1 MHFRLLPICVLA
13 LALLGTTGL
22 PPAMAETAGVAGAA
36 HEYDWNEHHL
46 RRAIDLWSRGDHAGA
61 WRELTNTPL
70 PAAGKELGERDARA
84 LVLRAH
90 LARRLHRTEA
100 WSEMVAWAASHDQN
114 DEAALWIRLFDLAD
128 RTGMPLPAYGAA
140 DLESIGGTDTP
151 FALYARIVL
160 GLERGEDVHGQLEK
174 LAKRKAETP
183 FEADLIARANFH
195 LMTLAVRDGADPA
208 PYRARIPYDVPV
220 AADAAYVFALHL
232 LAAGKSEEA
241 REEIA
246 KSAFIGSN
254 PAAALQLT
262 SLLLGEQKWE
272 DAYRV
277 LSPAEDA
284 WKREGYELE
293 RLSKLPSA
301 GADSLWT
308 SWETGLRSGN
318 ALTLNADALD
328 ARHAERA
335 DRGADLRKNEVFV
348 PHADDLLSF
357 PIRID
362 RDLASLHALPDHT
375 AWNEI
380 DAIDKESFENEGERI
395 ALSAKIRMEREH
407 AARLRAYLEEGR
419 RAIANER
426 NGVIENGAWIDR
438 LVASVTAAVIELE
451 TLTER
456 TKARIA
462 RKTASV
468 IARAE
473 RNATIGGAL
482 HAFYVDG
489 PNRSRERKF
498 PEGVPTP
505 EQLLAHE
512 DSLASALGAWSAR
525 HGEKMPP
532 VLDRSLRERW
542 IPNLTNGVEAL
553 AKETDRQEIW
563 ADRIAAIIDSALAE
577 NEAERRIIAWEDEQ
591 KRLLGRQEE
600 LTAARRAAGRAIVS
614 AALETA
620 ATNHHASGEGIA
632 YMLAIATD
640 EWAHAQ
646 ELAPLRDE
654 AIDRFTRFLNVYA
667 NEATRANAR
676 FRLADQYLTRDK
688 EQFQKT
694 MAAFLEGTGGATP
707 FIDYAPALA
716 LYESILAEDH
726 DFPHLDAVLFHIGM
740 IRLEQSDASGV
751 ESLARLVREYPESP
765 YYQESHLRIGD
776 DRFLAKHHR
785 EAIPH
790 FEEAAGGPDP
800 ELAAIALY
808 KIGWS
813 YFSFEEYDEAARSF
827 RRLLDHSQSLG
838 DSLAADLRTE
848 SEEYLIHSL
857 ARGGGAA
864 TFEALFDLND
874 ERGYERGILRGLARL
889 YRRFSLYD
897 ESGQADRLWLTR
909 YETDGEAIQTAKRL
923 IDTYEQANR
932 NDLALAAREEFAPR
946 FLPGTAW
953 HEANDVDSL
962 RAIGDAFAFESY
974 RKLAVA
980 AHLTA
985 RESGEASDWEAAYA
999 RYETL
1004 LGLWENRDGIT
1015 KSRDGI
1021 TKSRDGITK
1030 SRDGITKSRDGI
1042 ATVHYYAGEAAA
1054 ELAQYP
1060 AAIEHYGMATESD
1073 SLNVREDAAYQIVAT
1088 HDRWYE
1094 AAKGEG
1100 ETGPDSL
1107 AQKLMGAIDGHES
1120 AVTDESRLADLLWRK
1135 ASVAYLH
1142 GWNDLADTSL
1152 ARFAFRCPRDERA
1165 ATAAQ
1170 LRAQIL
1176 FDDEQFE
1183 RAATAYEEAARV
1195 ATGLG
1200 RDSLATALRSA
1211 VPVSLHR
1218 NAEQTAADSS
1228 RALEAAR
1235 QYENLALRYPDYE
1248 HAGAALYR
1256 AGSAYRAGKSVDDA
1270 VRSWNMLIERDPESE
1285 WVKDAHL
1292 QIAESWE
1299 ESGNSASAA
1308 RAFERF
1314 SARFPDDSDAGPA
1327 LMKAADLLLAS
1338 GDSFTAET
1346 IYTQYL
1352 ERFPEDTL
1360 AAFTILGKRA
1370 NRDLETV
1377 AAGRPYSDL
1386 ASDPSTAFALYRAI
1400 AAEHPALADRS
1411 ILARGDFLAGEET
1424 YARYRTLRLTQPI
1437 QTSIESKKAALEEV
1451 LQVYGR
1457 CVAGETTPWNRA
1469 AAHRIGE
1476 ALVHFGESLVASEL
1490 PSGITGDDL
1499 LAYQDVLEE
1508 QAWEFYDRGEEAW
1521 GELLRRSRNVDEDD
1535 ENWIARTQELLWPRV
1550 AKRFLHMPAFSF
1562 PVVAAEAPP
1571 EPVIVATE
1579 DEKSDTGAPID
1590 EELLMENQ

>member
-1 MHFRLLPICVLA
+1 MHLRFLHMCVLA
-13 LALLGTTGL
+13 LALFATAG
-22 PPAMAETAGVAGAA
+22 PSPAKAETSGTA
-36 HEYDWNEHHL
+36 HEYDWDEHHL
-46 RRAIDLWSRGDHAGA
+46 RRAIDLWSRGDLAGA
-61 WRELTNTPL
+61 WREIANKPL
-70 PAAGKELGERDARA
+70 PPAGAELGERDARA

-90 LARRLHRTEA
+90 LARALFRAEA
-100 WSEMVAWAASHDQN
+100 WSELVDWAASHDR
-114 DEAALWIRLFDLAD
+114 DEEASLWIRLFDLAD
-128 RTGMPLPAYGAA
+128 RAGTPLPAFGAA
-140 DLESIGGTDTP
+140 DLEAIGGTDTP
-151 FALYARIVL
+151 FSLYARIVL
-160 GLERGEDVHGQLEK
+160 GAESGQDMHSSLEA
-174 LAKRKAETP
+174 LAKREARTP
-183 FEADLIARANFH
+183 FETDLIARANFR

-208 PYRARIPYDVPV
+208 PYRARIPYDGPV
-220 AADAAYVFALHL
+220 AADAAHVYALHL
-232 LAAGKSEEA
+232 LATGKTGEA

-254 PAAALQLT
+254 PAPALQLA

-272 DAYRV
+272 DACRV
-277 LSPAEDA
+277 LAPAEDA
-284 WKREGYELE
+284 WLREGEALE
-293 RLSKLPSA
+293 GLAKAPA
-301 GADSLWT
+301 GRTDSLWNE
-308 SWETGLRSGN
+308 WETGLRAGN
-318 ALTLNADALD
+318 ALALD
-328 ARHAERA
+328 AKALDERHADRA
-335 DRGADLRKNEVFV
+335 DRGADLRRNEVFV
-348 PHADDLLSF
+348 PRADDLLSF
-357 PIRID
+357 PTRID
-362 RDLASLHALPDHT
+362 RDLASLHSLPDHS

-380 DAIDKESFENEGERI
+380 DSIDRESAENEGARI
-395 ALSAKIRMEREH
+395 ELDAKIRMEREH

-419 RAIANER
+419 RAIAKER
-426 NGVIENGAWIDR
+426 NGVIEHGAWIDR

-456 TKARIA
+456 TKDRIA

-468 IARAE
+468 ITRAE
-473 RNATIGGAL
+473 RNMAIGGAL
-482 HAFYVDG
+482 HSFYVDG

-498 PEGVPTP
+498 PDGVPTP

-512 DSLASALGAWSAR
+512 DSLAFELGSWSAG

-542 IPNLTNGVEAL
+542 IPNLTNGVQAL
-553 AKETDRQEIW
+553 AKESDRQEIR
-563 ADRIAAIIDSALAE
+563 ADRIAAVIDSALAE
-577 NEAERRIIAWEDEQ
+577 NEAERRIIAWEDER
-591 KRLLGRQEE
+591 KRLLARQEE
-600 LTAARRAAGRAIVS
+600 LAAARNAAGRAIVA
-614 AALETA
+614 AALDA
-620 ATNHHASGEGIA
+620 AAAEHHAAGEGIA
-632 YMLAIATD
+632 YTLAIATD
-640 EWAHAQ
+640 ERAHAQ

-654 AIDRFTRFLNVYA
+654 AIDRFSRFLNDYA
-667 NEATRANAR
+667 NEATRADVR

-740 IRLEQSDASGV
+740 IRLEQSDATGV

-776 DRFLAKHHR
+776 DLFLGKRHR
-785 EAIPH
+785 EAVPH
-790 FEEAAGGPDP
+790 FEEAAAGTDP

-813 YFSFEEYDEAARSF
+813 YFSFEDYDEAARSF

-864 TFEALFDLND
+864 TFEALFDAND
-874 ERGYERGILRGLARL
+874 ERGYERGILRGLSRL

-897 ESGQADRLWLTR
+897 ESGQADRLWLAR

-932 NDLALAAREEFAPR
+932 KDLAMAAREEFAPR
-946 FLPGTAW
+946 FLPGSPW

-962 RAIGDAFAFESY
+962 RALGDAFAFDSY

-980 AHLTA
+980 EHLTA
-985 RESGEASDWEAAYA
+985 RESGDTRDWEAAYA

-1004 LGLWENRDGIT
+1004 LGLWDQRDGIA
-1015 KSRDGI
+1015 KKRDGI
-1021 TKSRDGITK
+1021 AKKRDGL
-1030 SRDGITKSRDGI
+1030 

-1054 ELAQYP
+1054 ELARYA
-1060 AAIEHYGMATESD
+1060 AAIDHYGMAAESD
-1073 SLNVREDAAYQIVAT
+1073 SLRVREDAAFQIVAT

-1094 AAKGEG
+1094 AAKGED

-1107 AQKLMGAIDGHES
+1107 AQKLMSAITGHEN
-1120 AVTDESRLADLLWRK
+1120 AVTDEARLADLLWRK
-1135 ASVAYLH
+1135 ASIAYLH

-1152 ARFAFRCPRDERA
+1152 ARFASRCPRDERA

-1176 FDDEQFE
+1176 FDDERFE

-1218 NAEQTAADSS
+1218 LAEQTAADSS
-1228 RALEAAR
+1228 RALDAAR
-1235 QYENLALRYPDYE
+1235 QFENLALRHPEYE

-1256 AGSAYRAGKSVDDA
+1256 AGIAYRAGERVDDA
-1270 VRSWNMLIERDPESE
+1270 VRAWNMLIEREPESE
-1285 WVKDAHL
+1285 WVKDSHL

-1299 ESGNSASAA
+1299 ENGNSAAAA

-1314 SARFPDDSDAGPA
+1314 STRFPDDSDAGPA

-1360 AAFTILGKRA
+1360 AAFAILGKRA
-1370 NRDLETV
+1370 DRDLETV
-1377 AAGRPYSDL
+1377 AAGRPYSEI
-1386 ASDPSTAFALYRAI
+1386 AGDPSTAFAQYRTLAT
-1400 AAEHPALADRS
+1400 EHPALADRS

-1424 YARYRTLRLTQPI
+1424 HARYRALRLTQPI
-1437 QTSIESKKAALEEV
+1437 QTSIEAKKAALEEV
-1451 LQVYGR
+1451 LQVYGS
-1457 CVAGETTPWNRA
+1457 CVAGETAPWNRA

-1490 PSGITGDDL
+1490 PSGIAGDDL
-1499 LAYQDVLEE
+1499 LAYQEVLEE

-1521 GELLRRSRNVDEDD
+1521 GELIRRSRNAEEDD
-1535 ENWIARTQELLWPRV
+1535 GNWIAKTRELLWPRV
-1550 AKRFLHMPAFSF
+1550 AKRFLHMPAFAF
-1562 PVVAAEAPP
+1562 PTVAAEAPP

-1579 DEKSDTGAPID
+1579 DEKTGAYDAID